1 MKFVVIAMMALA
13 LAGCTVTTN
22 PPDRITIDRDGTVT
36 IDNDRNHSGKNSSYK
51 HCPPGQA
58 KKGNC

>member
-1 MKFVVIAMMALA
+1 MKFVAMAVMALV

-22 PPDRITIDRDGTVT
+22 PPDRITIDRDGTVI
-36 IDNDRNHSGKNSSYK
+36 IDNDRNNSGKNGSYK

>member
-1 MKFVVIAMMALA
+1 MKFVVTAIMALA

-36 IDNDRNHSGKNSSYK
+36 IDNDRNNSGKHGSYK